1 MQIAI
6 DGPASAGKSTIA
18 KLVATKLGYIYC
30 DTGAMYRTVT
40 LMALRNGID
49 VHDAAAITA
58 RLPQLRIDFKPTATG
73 QQVLMNGEDVSLAI
87 RQEDVTNNA
96 SAVAAIP
103 AVRADLT
110 QRQRDIAAAGNI
122 VMDGRD
128 IGTTV
133 LPHAELKVFMVA
145 SVAERARRR
154 FLDNQAKGID
164 VPVSVL
170 EEEIAAR
177 DHKDSTRATSP
188 LKQAEDAVRIDT
200 THMSIDAV
208 VAEILRLHDER
219 LGQKAGEQ
227 SGSPK

>member
-18 KLVATKLGYIYC
+18 KLVATKLGYVYC

-40 LMALRNGID
+40 LMALRAGID
-49 VHDAAAITA
+49 VHDADAITA
-58 RLPQLRIDFKPTATG
+58 RLPELRIDFRPTADG
-73 QQVLMNGEDVSLAI
+73 QQVLMNGDDVSLAI

-96 SAVAAIP
+96 SAVSAIP

-133 LPHAELKVFMVA
+133 LPDAELKVFMVA
-145 SVAERARRR
+145 SVEERARRR

-164 VPVSVL
+164 VPVEVL
-170 EEEIAAR
+170 EQEIAAR

-188 LKQAEDAVRIDT
+188 LKQADDAVRIDT
-200 THMSIDAV
+200 THMSIDEV
-208 VAEILRLHDER
+208 VTEILRLHDDRE
-219 LGQKAGEQ
+219 
-227 SGSPK
+227 

>member
-18 KLVATKLGYIYC
+18 KLVAKKLGYVYC

-40 LMALRNGID
+40 LMALRSNVAPD
-49 VHDAAAITA
+49 DAVKVTA
-58 RLPQLRIDFKPTATG
+58 LLPQLELKFVPTADG
-73 QQVLMNGEDVSLAI
+73 QLVYMNGEDVSLAI
-87 RQEDVTNNA
+87 RQEDVTNNV
-96 SAVAAIP
+96 SAVSAIP
-103 AVRADLT
+103 AVRTDLT
-110 QRQRDIAAAGNI
+110 QRQRDIAAEGNI

-145 SVAERARRR
+145 SVSERARRR
-154 FLDNQAKGID
+154 FLDNKEKGID
-164 VPVSVL
+164 VSIATL

-188 LKQAEDAVRIDT
+188 LRQADDAILLDT
-200 THMSIDAV
+200 TSMTIDEV
-208 VAEILRLHDER
+208 VAKIMALHAER
-219 LGQKAGEQ
+219 ER
-227 SGSPK
+227 

>member
-18 KLVATKLGYIYC
+18 KLVATKLGYVYC

-40 LMALRNGID
+40 LMALRAGID
-49 VHDAAAITA
+49 VHDADAITA
-58 RLPQLRIDFKPTATG
+58 RLPELRIDFRPTADG
-73 QQVLMNGEDVSLAI
+73 QQVLMNGDDVSLAI

-96 SAVAAIP
+96 SAVSAIP

-133 LPHAELKVFMVA
+133 LPDAELKVFMVA
-145 SVAERARRR
+145 SVEERARRR

-164 VPVSVL
+164 VPVEVL
-170 EEEIAAR
+170 EQEIAAR

-188 LKQAEDAVRIDT
+188 LKQADDAVRIDT
-200 THMSIDAV
+200 THMSIDEV
-208 VAEILRLHDER
+208 VTEILLLHDDR
-219 LGQKAGEQ
+219 EQ
-227 SGSPK
+227 TAATK

>member
-18 KLVATKLGYIYC
+18 KLVATKLGYVYC

-40 LMALRNGID
+40 LMALRAGID
-49 VHDAAAITA
+49 VHDADAITA
-58 RLPQLRIDFKPTATG
+58 RLPELRIDFRPTADG
-73 QQVLMNGEDVSLAI
+73 QQVLMNGDDVSLAI

-96 SAVAAIP
+96 SAVSAIP

-133 LPHAELKVFMVA
+133 LPDAELKVFMVA
-145 SVAERARRR
+145 SVEERARRR

-164 VPVSVL
+164 VPVEVL
-170 EEEIAAR
+170 EQEIAAR

-188 LKQAEDAVRIDT
+188 LKQADDAVHIDT
-200 THMSIDAV
+200 THMSIDEV
-208 VAEILRLHDER
+208 VTEILLLHDDR
-219 LGQKAGEQ
+219 EQ
-227 SGSPK
+227 TAATK

>member
-18 KLVATKLGYIYC
+18 KLVATKLGYVYC

-40 LMALRNGID
+40 LMALRAGID
-49 VHDAAAITA
+49 VHDADAITA
-58 RLPQLRIDFKPTATG
+58 RLLELRIDFRPTADG
-73 QQVLMNGEDVSLAI
+73 QQVLMNGDDVSLAI

-96 SAVAAIP
+96 SAVSAIP

-133 LPHAELKVFMVA
+133 LPDAELKVFMVA
-145 SVAERARRR
+145 SVEERARRR

-164 VPVSVL
+164 VPVEVL
-170 EEEIAAR
+170 EQEIAAR

-188 LKQAEDAVRIDT
+188 LKQADDAVRIDT
-200 THMSIDAV
+200 THMSIDEV
-208 VAEILRLHDER
+208 VTEILLLHDDR
-219 LGQKAGEQ
+219 EQ
-227 SGSPK
+227 TAATK

>member
-18 KLVATKLGYIYC
+18 KLVATKLGYVYC

-40 LMALRNGID
+40 LMALRAGID
-49 VHDAAAITA
+49 VHDADAITA
-58 RLPQLRIDFKPTATG
+58 RLSELRIDFRPTADG
-73 QQVLMNGEDVSLAI
+73 QQVLMNGDDVSLAI

-96 SAVAAIP
+96 SAVSAIP

-133 LPHAELKVFMVA
+133 LPDAELKVFMVA
-145 SVAERARRR
+145 SVEERARRR

-164 VPVSVL
+164 VPVEVL
-170 EEEIAAR
+170 EQEIAAR

-188 LKQAEDAVRIDT
+188 LKQADDAVRIDT
-200 THMSIDAV
+200 THMSIDEV
-208 VAEILRLHDER
+208 VTEILRLHDDR
-219 LGQKAGEQ
+219 EQ
-227 SGSPK
+227 TAATK

>member
-18 KLVATKLGYIYC
+18 KLVATKLGYVYC

-40 LMALRNGID
+40 LMALRAGID
-49 VHDAAAITA
+49 VHDADAITA
-58 RLPQLRIDFKPTATG
+58 RLPELRIDFRPTADG
-73 QQVLMNGEDVSLAI
+73 QQVLMNGDDVSLAI

-96 SAVAAIP
+96 SAVSAIP

-133 LPHAELKVFMVA
+133 LPDAELKVFMVA
-145 SVAERARRR
+145 SVEERARRR

-164 VPVSVL
+164 VPVEVL
-170 EEEIAAR
+170 EQEIAAR

-188 LKQAEDAVRIDT
+188 LKQADDAVRIDT
-200 THMSIDAV
+200 THMSIDEV
-208 VAEILRLHDER
+208 VTEILRLHDDR
-219 LGQKAGEQ
+219 EQ
-227 SGSPK
+227 TAATK

>member
-18 KLVATKLGYIYC
+18 KLVATKLGYVYC

-40 LMALRNGID
+40 LMALRAGID
-49 VHDAAAITA
+49 VHDADAITA
-58 RLPQLRIDFKPTATG
+58 RLPELRIDFRPTADG
-73 QQVLMNGEDVSLAI
+73 QQVLMNGDDVSLAI

-96 SAVAAIP
+96 SAVSAIP

-133 LPHAELKVFMVA
+133 LPDAELKLFMVA
-145 SVAERARRR
+145 SVEERARRR

-164 VPVSVL
+164 VPVEVL
-170 EEEIAAR
+170 EQEIAAR

-188 LKQAEDAVRIDT
+188 LKQADDAVRIDT
-200 THMSIDAV
+200 THMSIDEV
-208 VAEILRLHDER
+208 VTEILRLHDDR
-219 LGQKAGEQ
+219 EQ
-227 SGSPK
+227 TAATK

>member
-18 KLVATKLGYIYC
+18 KLVATKLGYVYC

-40 LMALRNGID
+40 LMALRAGID
-49 VHDAAAITA
+49 VHDADAITA
-58 RLPQLRIDFKPTATG
+58 RLPELRIDFRPTADG
-73 QQVLMNGEDVSLAI
+73 QQVLMNGDDVSLAI

-96 SAVAAIP
+96 SAVSAIP

-133 LPHAELKVFMVA
+133 LPDAELKVFMVA
-145 SVAERARRR
+145 SVEERARRR

-164 VPVSVL
+164 VPVAVL
-170 EEEIAAR
+170 EQEIAAR

-188 LKQAEDAVRIDT
+188 LKQADDAVRIDT
-200 THMSIDAV
+200 THMSIDEV
-208 VAEILRLHDER
+208 VTEILLLHDDR
-219 LGQKAGEQ
+219 EQ
-227 SGSPK
+227 TAATK